1 MQELNKMRNQ
11 ALIGYILA
19 CVCIIIGFI
28 ILFSSIGIG
37 ILIMLIGFLELVVV
51 SKTFGKSFKKAYKNK
66 ICKEVLE
73 KMFDIHSYDSENGF
87 SEDFVKNT
95 YFIDSGNTYSS
106 DDYVSGSYQGY
117 EFERSD
123 VCMQDVRSC
132 GKSTT
137 VVTLFKGSW
146 TIFSFHKPIS
156 TYLLI
161 REREFLSNGKPGGI
175 FSNAPHTNKVKFEDL
190 DFNERFDV
198 YAQNEHDAFYVLT
211 PHFIEKIKEL
221 EAKMDGRLIIGIHD
235 NKVHVL
241 FDNGKNAMEPSLLN
255 EVSEDDYRVI
265 EDEMES
271 IIEIIETLDIMMKER
286 D

>member
-11 ALIGYILA
+11 ALFGNTIA

-28 ILFSSIGIG
+28 VLFSSIGIG
-37 ILIMLIGFLELVVV
+37 ILMILTGFLILFII
-51 SKTFGKSFKKAYKNK
+51 SKTIGKSFKRAYKNK

-73 KMFDIHSYDSENGF
+73 KLFDIHDYDPENGF
-87 SEDFVKNT
+87 SEDFVKGT
-95 YFIDSGNTYSS
+95 YFISSGNTYSS

-123 VCMQDVRSC
+123 VCMQDVRST

-146 TIFSFHKPIS
+146 TIFSFHKAIS
-156 TYLLI
+156 SYLLI

-175 FSNAPHTNKVKFEDL
+175 FSNAPHTNKVKFEDI

-198 YAQNEHDAFYVLT
+198 YAQDEHDAFYVLT
-211 PHFIEKIKEL
+211 PHFIEKIKKL
-221 EAKMDGRLIIGIHD
+221 ESKMDGRLIIGIHD
-235 NKVHVL
+235 DKVHVL

-255 EVSEDDYRVI
+255 EVSEDDYRII